1 MTGFV
6 LDCSVGMTWC
16 FGDETNPYSEAVL
29 QDLADTG
36 AVVPSIWLLEMANV
50 LLVAERRKRI
60 SKAQSRRFVELLQA
74 LPIAVDDVSAARAW
88 DGLLSLAREQQLS
101 AYDAAYLELAMREGL
116 PIATLDAA
124 LRKAAKRC
132 GVAVK

>member
-6 LDCSVGMTWC
+6 LDCSVAMTWC

-29 QDLADTG
+29 QDLADAG

-60 SKAQSRRFVELLQA
+60 SKAQSRRFVELLQT

-88 DGLLSLAREQQLS
+88 DGVLSLAREQQLS
-101 AYDAAYLELAMREGL
+101 AYDATYLELAMREGL
-116 PIATLDAA
+116 PLATADNA
-124 LRKAAKRC
+124 LKRAAKRC
-132 GVAVK
+132 GVVVR

>member
-1 MTGFV
+1 V
-6 LDCSVGMTWC
+6 AVAWC

-36 AVVPSIWLLEMANV
+36 AVAPSIWPMEMANV

-60 SKAQSRRFVELLQA
+60 SKAQSRRFVELLRT
-74 LPIAVDDVSAARAW
+74 LPIAVDDVSVARAW
-88 DGLLSLAREQQLS
+88 DGVLSLAREQHLS

-116 PIATLDAA
+116 PIATRDKA
-124 LRKAAKRC
+124 LRKAAMRC
-132 GVAVK
+132 GVAVR

>member
-6 LDCSVGMTWC
+6 LDCSVAMAWC
-16 FGDETNPYSEAVL
+16 FEDETTPYSDAVL
-29 QDLADTG
+29 QDFEDAD
-36 AVVPSIWLLEMANV
+36 AVVPSIWPLEMANV

-60 SKAQSRRFVELLQA
+60 SKAQSRRFIELLQT
-74 LPIAVDDVSAARAW
+74 LPIAVDDVSVARAW
-88 DGLLSLAREQQLS
+88 DGVLSLAREQQLS

-116 PIATLDAA
+116 PIATLDNA

-132 GVAVK
+132 GVAVR

>member
-6 LDCSVGMTWC
+6 LDCSVAMTWC

-60 SKAQSRRFVELLQA
+60 SKAQSRRFVELLQT

>member
-6 LDCSVGMTWC
+6 LDCSVAMTWC

>member
-6 LDCSVGMTWC
+6 LDCSVAVAWC

-36 AVVPSIWLLEMANV
+36 AVAPSIWPLEMANV

-60 SKAQSRRFVELLQA
+60 SKAQSRRFVELLQT

-88 DGLLSLAREQQLS
+88 DSVLSLAREQQLS

-116 PIATLDAA
+116 PLATLDGP
-124 LRKAAKRC
+124 LRKAARSC
-132 GVAVK
+132 GVALR

>member
-6 LDCSVGMTWC
+6 LDCSVAMAWC
-16 FGDETNPYSEAVL
+16 FADETNSYTEAVL

-36 AVVPSIWLLEMANV
+36 AVVPSIWPLEMVNV

-60 SKAQSRRFVELLQA
+60 SKAQSRRFVELLQS
-74 LPIAVDDVSAARAW
+74 LPIAVDDVSASRIW
-88 DGLLSLAREQQLS
+88 DGVLSLAREQQLS

-116 PIATLDAA
+116 PLATADNA
-124 LRKAAKRC
+124 LKRAAKRC
-132 GVAVK
+132 GVVVR

>member
-1 MTGFV
+1 
-6 LDCSVGMTWC
+6 MTWC
-16 FGDETNPYSEAVL
+16 FGDETNHYSEAVL

-60 SKAQSRRFVELLQA
+60 SKAQSRRFVELLQT

>member
-1 MTGFV
+1 MSGFV
-6 LDCSVGMTWC
+6 LDCSVAMAWC
-16 FGDETNPYSEAVL
+16 FEDETNPYTEAVL

-36 AVVPSIWLLEMANV
+36 AVVPSIWPLETVNV

-74 LPIAVDDVSAARAW
+74 LPIAVDDVSAARVW
-88 DGLLSLAREQQLS
+88 DGVLSLAREQQLS

>member
-6 LDCSVGMTWC
+6 LDCSVAMAWC

-29 QDLADTG
+29 QGLADNG
-36 AVVPSIWLLEMANV
+36 AVAPSIWPLEMANV

-88 DGLLSLAREQQLS
+88 DGVLSLAREQQLS

-116 PIATLDAA
+116 PLATLDGA
-124 LRKAAKRC
+124 LRKAARSC
-132 GVAVK
+132 GVALR